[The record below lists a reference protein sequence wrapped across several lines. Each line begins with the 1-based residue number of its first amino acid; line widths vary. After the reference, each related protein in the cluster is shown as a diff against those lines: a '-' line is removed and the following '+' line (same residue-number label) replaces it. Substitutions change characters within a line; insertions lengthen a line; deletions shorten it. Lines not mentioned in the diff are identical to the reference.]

1 VNIKS
6 ASHGKTLIDAP
17 GLELQL
23 IKLLELAWTDGFTV
37 QCDYA
42 RSNAEL
48 VAMAASL
55 QLITSRVNRDVF
67 SREWQITSKGLRWLN
82 ETKEFE

>member
-1 VNIKS
+1 M
-6 ASHGKTLIDAP
+6 
-17 GLELQL
+17 
-23 IKLLELAWTDGFTV
+23 AWTKGFTV

-55 QLITSRVNRDVF
+55 QLITTRVNRDVF
-67 SREWQITSKGLRWLN
+67 SREWQITTKGLMWLN
-82 ETKEFE
+82 ETKELE